1 MKKNLGVNMN
11 DTKRRE
17 AWLQELKNLKKE
29 LLTKKETISNDNN
42 ATASYPSAS
51 HSKTF
56 QKSVSGI
63 ASKMYESDQKNSAK
77 IQVLMLAFL
86 TFLFETLFFIGSYF
100 LFRK

>member
-17 AWLQELKNLKKE
+17 AWLQELKNLRRE
-29 LLTKKETISNDNN
+29 LLAKKKISSNN
-42 ATASYPSAS
+42 NISSAYPGS
-51 HSKTF
+51 SKTF
-56 QKSVSGI
+56 QKSVPGI
-63 ASKMYESDQKNSAK
+63 ASKMYESDRRDAAK
-77 IQVLMLAFL
+77 VQVLMLAFL

>member
-1 MKKNLGVNMN
+1 MN

-17 AWLQELKNLKKE
+17 AWLQELKKLREE
-29 LLTKKETISNDNN
+29 LLAKRGIPSSNI
-42 ATASYPSAS
+42 PSTYTGT
-51 HSKTF
+51 SKTF
-56 QKSVSGI
+56 QKSISGI
-63 ASKMYESDQKNSAK
+63 ASKMYESDRRESAK

>member
-1 MKKNLGVNMN
+1 MN

-17 AWLQELKNLKKE
+17 AWLQELKALRRE
-29 LLTKKETISNDNN
+29 LLAKKGLHSNNDISS
-42 ATASYPSAS
+42 AYPGT
-51 HSKTF
+51 SKTF
-56 QKSVSGI
+56 QKSVPGI
-63 ASKMYESDQKNSAK
+63 ASKMYESDRKNSAK

>member
-1 MKKNLGVNMN
+1 MRKNSGVSMN

-17 AWLQELKNLKKE
+17 AWLQELKNLRKE
-29 LLTKKETISNDNN
+29 LLAKKEVDSNSN
-42 ATASYPSAS
+42 TPSAYPGA
-51 HSKTF
+51 SKTF

-63 ASKMYESDQKNSAK
+63 ASKMYESDRKNSAK

-100 LFRK
+100 LFKK